1 MENFVKKHLNLFII
15 ITSLIIPV
23 AIIGIV
29 SIIILTIYKTE
40 SIGLSAIFIY
50 GFVGLVSIIVGVIA
64 LITYIILL
72 RLIIKYTE
80 VILLPIILP
89 LIVCL
94 FLAIL
99 GIIMIQVR
107 NTNIQKNYTIDVFTN
122 EILDEVNECGAYNT
136 EYIQDERI
144 IVFDL
149 EEYFN
154 YDIKV
159 YRKLKEHYIT
169 DTETQN
175 MYIRKAM
182 PKIIERLKE
191 EPILYGKNDIV
202 NIKRYELIT
211 NTDSTFDIK
220 IVFTNNKY
228 KTYHID

>member
-23 AIIGIV
+23 AIIGIA

-50 GFVGLVSIIVGVIA
+50 GFVGFVSIVIGIIA

-122 EILDEVNECGAYNT
+122 EILDEVNECGAYDT

-149 EEYFN
+149 EFYFDYEFN
-154 YDIKV
+154 A
-159 YRKLKEHYIT
+159 YRKLREHYIT
-169 DTETQN
+169 DTETQK

-182 PKIIERLKE
+182 PTIIERLKE
-191 EPILYGKNDIV
+191 EPILYENDIV